1 MKIIDLKEK
10 LEIKDEKSH
19 IIKVLF
25 DKYVSYLFD
34 YEIIL
39 CDKGKMLGLVFESDT
54 TGMYAMFDRAVID
67 SNEKSLVLT
76 NNVSGRRKIVA
87 RLHIKYGDKL
97 NFYDIDFVS
106 MTR

>member
-10 LEIKDEKSH
+10 LEIKAEKSH

-34 YEIIL
+34 HEIIL

>member
-54 TGMYAMFDRAVID
+54 IGMYAMFDRADWFINFLIG
-67 SNEKSLVLT
+67 SICIKKT
-76 NNVSGRRKIVA
+76 RRNKYEDL
-87 RLHIKYGDKL
+87 RL
-97 NFYDIDFVS
+97 DI
-106 MTR
+106 